1 MSFAP
6 KTANTYS
13 HVAAPSG
20 YVGGAGRG
28 AQGFTT
34 RSDIG
39 PARPSA
45 PSGDDSSSQFGQAP
59 AGYQA
64 GRGRGMG
71 DLARGQG
78 ELKGPQAEA
87 DKDRG
92 DYSESNYDEFSGYSG
107 SITQSTPYDDDDV
120 EADRIYE
127 AIDERMDSRHKRRR
141 EVQMLENLKKN
152 KTDRPK
158 IADQFADLKRDLAT
172 VTSTEWD
179 AIPEVGDHSLDH
191 KQRQRKEVFTPL
203 PDHILHGA
211 AQQIGSD
218 KNANIEQGHAGGEA
232 SSMTGMAEARG
243 TVLSLKLDKMS
254 DSVSGQTV
262 VDPRGYLT
270 DLNSMKINSMAEVGD
285 IKKARTLLGSVTS
298 TNPKHGPGWI
308 AAARVEEFAGKMVA
322 ARKVIRQGCEAAP
335 DAEDVWLEAARLH
348 DHENA
353 RTILAQGVKNLPTS
367 VKIWLLAADLET
379 SDSRKKIVLR
389 RALEFIP
396 SSVKLWKTAIELE
409 NVEDAR
415 IMLARAVECVPHSV
429 DMWLALAK
437 LETYEN
443 ARKVLNMAREA
454 IPTEP
459 LIWITAAKLEEVCHP
474 TPEEVVERIIE
485 KAIVSLSQ
493 YQVVIE
499 RDKWLK
505 DAEAAEHAG
514 APLVCGAIVRQTI
527 KMGVDDEDRMTTW
540 LDDADVCLSRPS
552 GPSVIT
558 ARAIY
563 AYTLSQ
569 FPKKK
574 HVWLDAVQLEKEY
587 GTRESLEDLLRQAVL
602 QCPQA
607 EILWLMAAK
616 EKWLAEQVPAARA
629 ILVEAFAANPNSEQI
644 WLAAVKLEWENN
656 EVERARILLS
666 KARDRASTETVW
678 LKSALLARERGEVE
692 EELTLLDEAIE
703 KYPTFAKFYMMAG
716 EACIELL
723 HDNSRAKNYYQQGM
737 KNCPD
742 STTLVVL
749 TVQLYETT
757 QGVSKARSL
766 IELARLKT
774 PSNEHLWLETIRLE
788 RRNRNEKLA
797 ENLMARALQ
806 ECPNSGIL
814 WAEELLTCPKPSQK
828 SKSIDALKKCN
839 DDPFVITAVA
849 RLFERDR
856 KIPKARKWFNRA
868 ITLDPDYG
876 DAWAYYYAFEV
887 KASGP
892 SAPETQAVLQ
902 QCVTADPRHGE
913 VWCSVSKQTANRRN
927 DTATLLKKIIVEK
940 IAKVDDGKE

>member
-1 MSFAP
+1 
-6 KTANTYS
+6 
-13 HVAAPSG
+13 
-20 YVGGAGRG
+20 
-28 AQGFTT
+28 
-34 RSDIG
+34 
-39 PARPSA
+39 
-45 PSGDDSSSQFGQAP
+45 
-59 AGYQA
+59 
-64 GRGRGMG
+64 MG

-78 ELKGPQAEA
+78 ELKGPASDM

-107 SITQSTPYDDDDV
+107 SITHNTPYDDDDV

-172 VTSTEWD
+172 VTSSEWD
-179 AIPEVGDHSLDH
+179 AIPEVGDHTLDY

-211 AQQIGSD
+211 AQQVGGRSAHVD
-218 KNANIEQGHAGGEA
+218 QSVGEA

-243 TVLSLKLDKMS
+243 TMLSLKLDKMS

-322 ARKVIRQGCEAAP
+322 ARKIIRQGCEAAP

-348 DHENA
+348 DRDNA

-367 VKIWLLAADLET
+367 VKIWLMAADMET
-379 SDSRKKIVLR
+379 SDNRKQIVLR

-409 NVEDAR
+409 NVDDAR

-474 TPEEVVERIIE
+474 NPASVVERIIE
-485 KAIVSLSQ
+485 KTIASLSQ

-505 DAEAAEHAG
+505 DAEAAEHSG
-514 APLVCGAIVRQTI
+514 SPLVCGAIVRQTLKI
-527 KMGVDDEDRMTTW
+527 GVEEEDWLVTW

-552 GPSVIT
+552 GPSVVT
-558 ARAIY
+558 ARAIL
-563 AYTLSQ
+563 AFALTQ
-569 FPKKK
+569 FPKKTK
-574 HVWLDAVQLEKEY
+574 VWLEAVQLEKEY
-587 GTRESLEDLLRQAVL
+587 GTRDTLEDLLRQAVL

-616 EKWLAEQVPAARA
+616 EKWLAGQVPAARA

-656 EVERARILLS
+656 EIERARILLT
-666 KARDRASTETVW
+666 KARERASTETVW
-678 LKSALLARERGEVE
+678 LKSALLAREREDVE
-692 EELTLLDEAIE
+692 EELALLDQAIA
-703 KYPTFAKFYMMAG
+703 KYPTFPKYYMMAG
-716 EACIELL
+716 QACVELL
-723 HDNSRAKNYYQQGM
+723 RDSSRAKSYYQQGM

-742 STTLVVL
+742 STTLIVL

-766 IELARLKT
+766 IELARLRS
-774 PSNEHLWLETIRLE
+774 PANEQLWLETIRLE
-788 RRNRNEKLA
+788 RRNKNEKLA
-797 ENLMARALQ
+797 ETLMARALQ
-806 ECPNSGIL
+806 ECPHSGIL
-814 WAEELLTCPKPSQK
+814 WAEELLTCPKPAQK

-839 DDPFVITAVA
+839 DDPHVITAVA

-868 ITLDPDYG
+868 VTLNPDLG
-876 DAWAYYYAFEV
+876 DAWAHYYAFEV
-887 KASGP
+887 KTSGP
-892 SAPETQAVLQ
+892 TSAEASAVLQ
-902 QCVTADPRHGE
+902 QCVAADPRHGE
-913 VWCSVSKQTANRRN
+913 LWCSVSKQTANRRN
-927 DTATLLKKIIVEK
+927 DTATLLKKVIVGK
-940 IAKVDDGKE
+940 IAKVDDDAASDRAGNGSSDKAK